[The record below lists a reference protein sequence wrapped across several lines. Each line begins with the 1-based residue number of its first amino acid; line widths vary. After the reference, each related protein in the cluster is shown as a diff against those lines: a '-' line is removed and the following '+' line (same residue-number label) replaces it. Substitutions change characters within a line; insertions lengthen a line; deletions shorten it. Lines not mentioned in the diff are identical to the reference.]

1 MKKAPIILGSLML
14 SAALLLTACGGGE
27 GPGKPG
33 ETGTSRPQSTPSE
46 AKPESKAATEATEAL
61 TDWGVGPEEY
71 FLQTIEEYHAA
82 QIKFPELLGNQYG
95 TAKMGQQP
103 DGTLVMFDVRWPDEI
118 PEEVG
123 SVDEVFPAYFV
134 QANRNMEK
142 YRDLGW
148 DNFSFEI
155 TEQEHLTVNGYEM
168 CKYRGVHRST
178 DDMKA
183 AWEFYYVAYAAAVNE
198 GKDYVYWIVLDNSDD
213 QSLRDTVEYN
223 ADMMAKTLS
232 ERKTDFN
239 N

>member
-1 MKKAPIILGSLML
+1 ML
-14 SAALLLTACGGGE
+14 SAALLLSACGGGE

-46 AKPESKAATEATEAL
+46 AKPETKAATEATEAL

-95 TAKMGQQP
+95 TAMMGQQP
-103 DGTLVMFDVRWPDEI
+103 DGTLVMFDVRWPKYI

-123 SVDEVFPAYFV
+123 SVEEVFPAYFV
-134 QANRNMEK
+134 QAQENMRCYRNK
-142 YRDLGW
+142 QWG
-148 DNFSFEI
+148 NFSFEI
-155 TEQEHLTVNGYEM
+155 TEQERLTVNGYEM
-168 CKYRGVHRST
+168 CKYKGVHKST
-178 DDMKA
+178 DDKKEA
-183 AWEFYYVAYAAAVNE
+183 REFYYVAYAAAVNE
-198 GKDYVYWIVLDNSDD
+198 GKDYVYWIVLDNSKD
-213 QSLRDTVEYN
+213 QSLHDTAEYN

-232 ERKTDFN
+232 ERGSILN